1 MTRANVT
8 VFDGKDLTAKAYICG
23 GGYPEGDMCIGL
35 LNALKAGTVKDY
47 VTSLSTECD
56 GTGDDSAKIKRCWYR
71 EPSIREGNL
80 LNWHKKNNRWFYTY
94 TTEDGAS
101 EEERILFEEYG
112 YEYNEKK
119 DTITI
124 YYYGKKKAVISK
136 DDVDAWKLLLE
147 NSDMIE
153 RALSYDSETYMM
165 KWSVNNIWT
174 AFTNAVKNHA
184 EKELVEKA
192 EKITPYIDWTID
204 EFYSKDVW
212 EGGIQI
218 HVKDKHGNAITF
230 ILSKD
235 KTLAVQMP
243 QCRISLY
250 GSSYCTSKRKAI
262 KLIASIIKY
271 KGENLRSLAEATEI
285 CNNHSISN
293 EEKIAQLS
301 ELYDKKPWFMAEN
314 KKGEAIRSVL
324 RL

>member
-8 VFDGKDLTAKAYICG
+8 VFDGKDLTVKAYVG
-23 GGYPEGDMCIGL
+23 GDGYPEGDMCIGL

-56 GTGDDSAKIKRCWYR
+56 GTGDESAKIKRCWYR

-124 YYYGKKKAVISK
+124 YYYGKKKAIISK
-136 DDVDAWKLLLE
+136 DNVDAWKLLFE
-147 NSDMIE
+147 NSDMID

-165 KWSVNNIWT
+165 KHSVNTWT
-174 AFTNAVKNHA
+174 AFTNAVKNHT

-204 EFYSKDVW
+204 EDYCQDVLP
-212 EGGIQI
+212 GGIQI
-218 HVKDKHGNAITF
+218 HVKDKNRNAITF
-230 ILSKD
+230 ILYED

-243 QCRISLY
+243 RCRKGLY
-250 GSSYCTSKRKAI
+250 GSDKCTSKRKAI
-262 KLIASIIKY
+262 KLIASIVKHN
-271 KGENLRSLAEATEI
+271 GENLRSLAEATEI
-285 CNNHSISN
+285 CDNHSISD
-293 EEKIAQLS
+293 EEKRNKLS
-301 ELYDKKPWFMAEN
+301 ELYDKNPWFMAEN
-314 KKGEAIRSVL
+314 EKEEAIRRIL
-324 RL
+324 LM